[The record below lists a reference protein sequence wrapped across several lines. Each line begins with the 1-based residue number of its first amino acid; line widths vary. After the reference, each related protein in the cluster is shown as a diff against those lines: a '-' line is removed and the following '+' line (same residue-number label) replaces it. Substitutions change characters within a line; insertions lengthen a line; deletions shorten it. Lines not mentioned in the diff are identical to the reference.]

1 MNKSHKR
8 CLRIVYSSK
17 ISNFEGLL
25 KRDGSVSIDHQ
36 NIRILTIEM
45 FKVFKWISPKIV
57 NEIFQFRDAVPD
69 QLRKQTD
76 SQTPSVHSVFIDTE
90 IIKFHGPKI

>member
-25 KRDGSVSIDHQ
+25 ERDGSVSIDHQ

-57 NEIFQFRDAVPD
+57 NEIFQFRDAVPY

-76 SQTPSVHSVFIDTE
+76 SQTPSVHSVFIDVE
-90 IIKFHGPKI
+90 IIKFHEPKI